1 MLDKFD
7 IAKLQDLPIEQVA
20 GALAIRV
27 VRHKAV
33 CPFHDDTRP
42 SLTFNIKKNRFRCYV
57 CGARGGVIDLV
68 MNTQGWNFYE
78 SCQWLAREFGIILSE
93 EPRNFKAREIK
104 KQEQKVHPSREDSGG
119 SPDIPYLTRLMAQ
132 PVLNAEAEHFLF
144 CERRLSREVIREL
157 GISSISYSCPMSS
170 SPRPAY
176 FDGPALL
183 IPYRDIEGNLMSVQS
198 RYLGKGGKPRFRF
211 PKGSACH
218 IFNLPVLKN
227 LPKGSNLYLTEGV
240 SDCLAYLSKG
250 LYAVAIPSS
259 TLLKEEDAKLLN
271 GFTLHICPD
280 SDEPGERLFLQLRAI
295 FPKIIRH
302 QLPAGFKDIGQYW
315 AAIKC

>member
-7 IAKLQDLPIEQVA
+7 IEKLQDLPIEQVA

-42 SLTFNIKKNRFRCYV
+42 SLTFNIKKNRYRCYV

-93 EPRNFKAREIK
+93 DGKDYHQ
-104 KQEQKVHPSREDSGG
+104 KQVKQQTRVIQKNNVQERT
-119 SPDIPYLTRLMAQ
+119 PDIPYLTRLMAQ

-170 SPRPAY
+170 NPRPAY

-227 LPKGSNLYLTEGV
+227 LPKDSNLYLAEGV